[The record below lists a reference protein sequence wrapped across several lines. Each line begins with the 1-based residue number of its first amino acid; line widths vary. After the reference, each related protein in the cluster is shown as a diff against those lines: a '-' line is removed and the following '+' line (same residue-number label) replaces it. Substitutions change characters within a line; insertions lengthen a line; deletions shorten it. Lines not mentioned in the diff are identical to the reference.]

1 MLLFV
6 GQKFGFQCFVLGFRL
21 PAGPG
26 ACQREGVE
34 HAVFQL
40 HQGFRRCPGH
50 LHVGAGEVEHVG
62 RRVGGPEH
70 PVGVKEASLK
80 GGGEAVGEDDLENV
94 SLADILLCF
103 FHHPTVGVPVE
114 KRRHLAG
121 QMAAGLLFLLPVPEE
136 GGHLLKLHHR
146 PVVAG
151 LRFVQTHVGDEDD
164 FLAEVIECDDLV
176 EARQAKLKSGQALDL
191 GAIGKGIACDEAKR
205 ILDDTHLSGAVISVG
220 GSLLLWGSRPGGGD
234 WKVGVRDPR
243 GKTSDQ
249 LGVFTLAEGF
259 VSTSGDYERTLTAD
273 GKTYHH
279 ILDPKTGYPAD
290 YRQNF
295 PSGNISMK

>member
-1 MLLFV
+1 MNVPACPPREIAAALQTV
-6 GQKFGFQCFVLGFRL
+6 GWKQ
-21 PAGPG
+21 
-26 ACQREGVE
+26 
-34 HAVFQL
+34 
-40 HQGFRRCPGH
+40 
-50 LHVGAGEVEHVG
+50 
-62 RRVGGPEH
+62 
-70 PVGVKEASLK
+70 
-80 GGGEAVGEDDLENV
+80 V
-94 SLADILLCF
+94 SL
-103 FHHPTVGVPVE
+103 
-114 KRRHLAG
+114 
-121 QMAAGLLFLLPVPEE
+121 
-136 GGHLLKLHHR
+136 
-146 PVVAG
+146 
-151 LRFVQTHVGDEDD
+151 
-164 FLAEVIECDDLV
+164 

-290 YRQNF
+290 AGLISVTVTA
-295 PSGNISMK
+295 PSGLLSDALSTACFILGYEKEPSPAGCFRRRGNFCHQGKAGDHNTRPETDFSIDKQCISPHTGYINL